1 MTLHELALEYEQ
13 TAAALRGRIAELE
26 RERRGAGEA
35 RRLQLDGRIRPL
47 RTMYRDVRAVA
58 RHLEH
63 YYDKHTPKRGRAA
76 APNDRKR
83 RI

>member
-26 RERRGAGEA
+26 RERREAGEA

-58 RHLEH
+58 RHLGH
-63 YYDKHTPKRGRAA
+63 YYDKYVPRQAGGLPTNH
-76 APNDRKR
+76 KR
-83 RI
+83 RT